1 MLTLSTCFLHACKD
15 TLEINADKAYVEQG
29 KISSEIGFGGIKLT
43 LYPDG
48 AAGILYG
55 GDIFYQGKFNVKG
68 NILQVEEG
76 KTLTKFK
83 IISNTELRY
92 ENNRI
97 LKLQSR

>member
-1 MLTLSTCFLHACKD
+1 MLTLFTCFLHACKD
-15 TLEINADKAYVEQG
+15 TLEINADKVYVEQG
-29 KISSEIGFGGIKLT
+29 ATSGEIGFGGIMLT

-55 GDIFYQGKFNVKG
+55 GDIIYRGKFYVKG

-97 LKLQSR
+97 LKLQNR